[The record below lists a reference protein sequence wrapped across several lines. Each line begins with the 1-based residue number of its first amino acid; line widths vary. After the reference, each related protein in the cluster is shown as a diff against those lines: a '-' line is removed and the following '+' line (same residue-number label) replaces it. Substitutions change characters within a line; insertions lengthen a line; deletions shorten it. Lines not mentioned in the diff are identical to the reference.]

1 MSRTTLCI
9 LTAAVLA
16 AASLGVMIA
25 RRHVLG
31 ADVKLPV
38 DAGTWKVTLLVNGK
52 SAGDVRLLTATPLDF
67 GKQHVLREL
76 CKSTELID
84 KPIDARNPTR
94 RQTVWVQ
101 RPSFAGGPFRAHYEF
116 YCTTSMARP
125 STKLTDLAGILY
137 AAPHPGQ
144 YLQSEP
150 ALESDDPD
158 VTALARRLTNGLQRP
173 ADQAEALFRHVAQQI
188 DNEPTVTGPTASA
201 TECLKTES
209 GDSRAKSRLLA
220 ALCRN
225 RGIPARLVTGLA
237 LARGREQTVH
247 VWVEAWVRDH
257 WLPMCPFHRYYGRLP
272 RTYLVFGFGDLSL
285 VRGRHVE
292 NMEYGFLVERLMNG
306 LAPADNPSLLRQV
319 LTFCSFHVL
328 PPAEQRLVE
337 FLLLLPIAALIVCLF
352 RNIIGLGSFGTFA
365 PALLGLSFREIHSLP
380 GILVFVSIVL
390 TGWLLRRVLDRYH
403 LLQVPRMAFLLS
415 LVVIVLIGCIV
426 GAAYQGLPATRYVSL
441 FPIVILVGM
450 IERFWTLETEDG
462 TTSSFRTL
470 FCTMLIAI
478 TISLVLS
485 LHAVVAHMYRYPET
499 LGFIMA
505 VQLLIGRYTGYRLT
519 ELYRFRDFLN
529 DPPTSGGGEPLASA
543 ACEPAADT
551 SFTPLAFPGGSPGR
565 PQP

>member
-1 MSRTTLCI
+1 MSRTVLCV

-16 AASLGVMIA
+16 ASSIGVMAA
-25 RRHVLG
+25 RHHVLG

-38 DAGTWKVTLLVNGK
+38 DSGTWKVTLVVSGK
-52 SAGDVRLLTATPLDF
+52 SVGDVRLLTATPLDF

-76 CKSTELID
+76 CKSAELID

-101 RPSFAGGPFRAHYEF
+101 RPGFTGGPFRAHYEF
-116 YCTTSMARP
+116 YCTTNMSKPTSQM
-125 STKLTDLAGILY
+125 TDLAGLVS
-137 AAPHPGQ
+137 AAPRPGQ
-144 YLQSEP
+144 YLQGEA
-150 ALESDDPD
+150 ALESDHPD
-158 VTALARRLTNGLQRP
+158 ITSLARRLTNGLQRP
-173 ADQAEALFRHVAQQI
+173 ADQVEALFHHVAQQI
-188 DNEPTVTGPTASA
+188 DNEPTVTASLPSA
-201 TECLKTES
+201 MDCLKTDS

-237 LARGREQTVH
+237 LARGGEQTVH

-257 WLPMCPFHRYYGRLP
+257 WLPMCPFYHYYGRVP

-285 VRGRHVE
+285 VRARHVE
-292 NMEYGFLVERLMNG
+292 NLEHGFLVERLGNG
-306 LAPADNPSLLRQV
+306 PAPVENPSLLRET

-337 FLLLLPIAALIVCLF
+337 FLLLLPIAALIVCVF
-352 RNIIGLGSFGTFA
+352 RNMIGLGSFGTFA

-380 GILVFVSIVL
+380 GIFVFVSIVL
-390 TGWLLRRVLDRYH
+390 TGWLLRRLLDRYH

-415 LVVIVLIGCIV
+415 LVVIVLIACIV
-426 GAAYQGLPATRYVSL
+426 GAAHRNLPATRYVSL

-462 TTSSFRTL
+462 TISSFRTL

-485 LHAVVAHMYRYPET
+485 MHAVVAHMYRFPET
-499 LGFIMA
+499 LGLIMA
-505 VQLLIGRYTGYRLT
+505 VQLLIGRYTGYRLA
-519 ELYRFRDFLN
+519 ELYRFRDFLR
-529 DPPTSGGGEPLASA
+529 DPSA
-543 ACEPAADT
+543 GYKPAAEEAIT
-551 SFTPLAFPGGSPGR
+551 VRFTNHGQR
-565 PQP
+565 PNR